1 MGMLLQ
7 GQLLWQ
13 PHRGLEGSLEPSFL
27 HVMFWV
33 VPLRWKIPLRNLR
46 TKAGARLVG
55 RHLRKQLM
63 VMMVMIMMM
72 MVVVVVVVMVGSQVI
87 PHAFL
92 QFSCFDYP
100 PPMTSTPLCRKDK
113 RAHISSRRHVLCTF
127 VMHAAILEELYPEA
141 PETLPLFP
149 SPLIFCSLSNFG
161 WDGAVASWRR
171 KNERRKHNPK
181 QRCFW

>member
-13 PHRGLEGSLEPSFL
+13 PHCGLKGSLEPRLL

-46 TKAGARLVG
+46 TKARDRLVG

-63 VMMVMIMMM
+63 VMVMML
-72 MVVVVVVVMVGSQVI
+72 VVVVVVGS
-87 PHAFL
+87 HAFL

-100 PPMTSTPLCRKDK
+100 PPMARTALCRRDEC
-113 RAHISSRRHVLCTF
+113 AHISSRRHALCTF
-127 VMHAAILEELYPEA
+127 VMHPPFWKSFTLKPQRRFLY
-141 PETLPLFP
+141 
-149 SPLIFCSLSNFG
+149 SLLL
-161 WDGAVASWRR
+161 
-171 KNERRKHNPK
+171 
-181 QRCFW
+181 